1 MTPSL
6 RIYLA
11 GPDVFL
17 HEVAALF
24 AAKRKLCAD
33 YGFVGVAPTDNQT
46 DLSMLSKHDAAMRI
60 SADNEDLIRS
70 CKLLIANL
78 TPFRGPSAD
87 VGTAYEMGFARALG
101 LPVFAYSNV
110 AGSLLERTR
119 RALGAQVRERVGGG
133 FEDQDRMLIEDFDCA
148 DNLMLVGAVEGIAF
162 SGEVATGSPPKSAIA
177 DLGGIECRSRVN
189 PRSVKTRQTQH
200 GGSHIVISPT
210 PADRRFVDLAGFEAC
225 LKLAARHFAS

>member
-1 MTPSL
+1 MPSL

-17 HEVAALF
+17 ANAAAIF
-24 AAKRKLCAD
+24 DAKRKLSAD
-33 YGFVGVAPTDNQT
+33 YGFIGVAPLDEHI
-46 DLSMLSKHDAAMRI
+46 DLSTQSKRDAPLRI
-60 SADNEDLIRS
+60 STQNEALIRS
-70 CKLLIANL
+70 CNLLIANL

-119 RALGAQVRERVGGG
+119 DHLGAEIRQRAAGGL
-133 FEDQDRMLIEDFDCA
+133 EDADGMLIEDFERV
-148 DNLMLVGAVEGIAF
+148 DNLMLDGAVEARG
-162 SGEVATGSPPKSAIA
+162 
-177 DLGGIECRSRVN
+177 
-189 PRSVKTRQTQH
+189 TQI
-200 GGSHIVISPT
+200 IVTPT

-225 LKLAARHFAS
+225 LKLAARHLAS